1 MIIFKSQWV
10 GCAAGSIMSDFV
22 SLATVH
28 SANHICII
36 IIIIIFIVVVV
47 IIVFLSFDDGDGDD
61 VDDVTKVG

>member
-28 SANHICII
+28 SADHICII
-36 IIIIIFIVVVV
+36 IIIVVVVV

>member
-28 SANHICII
+28 SADHICII